1 MPAAILIQID
11 AYDPVAAAAVTIRLA
26 SQDDDRLCML
36 NGLEWLPEL
45 QKLPILAYDFF
56 SGQFDGAVSTP
67 GSQIAF
73 GVRPWPNL
81 PRWSF
86 ADARIQIWVG
96 ELGAAWAGYT
106 KRFDGRV
113 TAQPNV
119 SNGLA
124 TLAFAVDDGWLDDAL
139 LTTYAGNGGGEGP
152 AALKGTEKQLAIGAP
167 RYVPGVLIDAVN
179 LIYQISGYGAIEDVE
194 AALDGLVRYPASV
207 GNLSNHAGLLSASI
221 PAGRFATC
229 LAEGKVRFGAPP
241 FGKVSFLVRGDKAGP
256 DGWVRTPG
264 KISRRIALLSG
275 GTGKIDDASLNAL
288 DASRPDNC
296 SLLVPA
302 QTNARA
308 VLQEFAASVNAVAG
322 VTHLGKLFI
331 AAVSIGAPVLTLQ
344 ADGSAFPIVASV
356 DQVPGGAP
364 FWRIALSAERTWDVH
379 APGDYVSID
388 AFPGTIGFE
397 QLTGGIPGPDANRVR
412 FSRTESGTDGWQ
424 VLNNLASLPLTL
436 TADNAYGT
444 RYIRA
449 ESSSG
454 VAGQFHSIGTALD
467 SKYLIPVTPG
477 ERLSVRAGIELQNV
491 LMWDFVAGWHDE
503 TGAAISGVG
512 GLTVLQSGGAGTVPY
527 GTRIGDFVIVPGGV
541 RFARI
546 ELYHHAANNG
556 YVSTIITEPM
566 VAGASATQTVHP
578 SFAPGPSGEYG
589 ATRNAPKGIYSNAA
603 IYAPG
608 DTVVWTDG
616 KGYGRIDSGPT
627 VGVAPS
633 DGSKWAIY
641 VDKGADGANG
651 TDGLNGVDGIDGNDG
666 KLIEFAWKRA
676 ASLPATPTGNGIP
689 SGWSDDPPSGS
700 DPLWMSKAKQELDG
714 TLVSGESW
722 STPIRHDGPAGAN
735 GANGIN
741 GANGLDGQDGISI
754 DPIAPFSVRCTSAE
768 TPKAGELA
776 LITGTIVLRKA
787 GVVQTAGVTYAI
799 VGSPVGFTGLSLAGS
814 TFGPPSGMTARNAS
828 ATLRATYLG
837 VNYDTVLR
845 ASKSLDG
852 NAANSNSAPITS
864 VPASATYAVAAAALD
879 ISVPASTSFS
889 ADANLSYGPTTTGL
903 YTCQIKLT
911 YQNITD
917 GGAEIDFPT
926 TGTHPATGGSANTSD
941 PEAVATGTESASN
954 STGGTKVFR
963 IRVYARRAAGSGS
976 ISGGNIS
983 GTVAARV

>member
-96 ELGAAWAGYT
+96 QLGAAWAGYT

-229 LAEGKVRFGAPP
+229 LAEGKIRFGEPP
-241 FGKVSFLVRGDKAGP
+241 YGKVSFLVRGDKAGP

-264 KISRRIALLSG
+264 KIARRIALLSG

-288 DASRPDNC
+288 DASRPYNC

-388 AFPGTIGFE
+388 ALPGTVEFD
-397 QLTGGIPGPDANRVR
+397 QVTGNIPGPDTNRVR
-412 FSRTESGTDGWQ
+412 YSRFEAGPTTGWGLRFNGLGLAYSSLDVFSLNGITELRLSDVNFTGPAQT
-424 VLNNLASLPLTL
+424 
-436 TADNAYGT
+436 
-444 RYIRA
+444 I
-449 ESSSG
+449 
-454 VAGQFHSIGTALD
+454 SIGTVDESA
-467 SKYLIPVTPG
+467 SGFIGITGG
-477 ERLSVRAGIELQNV
+477 ERVSVQMNV
-491 LMWDFVAGWHDE
+491 TFSGVIASAVPALFWLDANFVV
-503 TGAAISGVG
+503 ISGVEVQRLFSSG
-512 GLTVLQSGGAGTVPY
+512 PSRALLTAPANARAVIIEVYADSSAAGT
-527 GTRIGDFVIVPGGV
+527 GSLAI
-541 RFARI
+541 
-546 ELYHHAANNG
+546 HN
-556 YVSTIITEPM
+556 PM
-566 VAGASATQTVHP
+566 LAGAAATQTVFP
-578 SFAPGPSGEYG
+578 AFSPGPSGADG
-589 ATRNAPKGIYSNAA
+589 STRNVPKGVYSNTAT
-603 IYAPG
+603 YRTG

-616 KGYGRIDSGPT
+616 KGYGRIGSGPT

-714 TLVSGESW
+714 TLVSGGSW
-722 STPIRHDGPAGAN
+722 STPVRHDGPPGAN
-735 GANGIN
+735 GLNGSNGIN